1 MFKLK
6 PIITRREEKIIV
18 KYLKAVENLEK
29 QIKEEKEKEEVNK
42 CTPLCFG
49 IQMIDLSHRLDEVRA
64 GLHEIL
70 KTIYLDK

>member
-18 KYLKAVENLEK
+18 KYLKAVDHLQK
-29 QIKEEKEKEEVNK
+29 KYKEEQRKRSKDEPLGFSIPACELINNINDRKETLIE
-42 CTPLCFG
+42 L
-49 IQMIDLSHRLDEVRA
+49 
-64 GLHEIL
+64 L